1 MKRGIMLFG
10 FIVQLFSGK
19 AQKDAYNTY
28 PVYTGNDLGLSYSP
42 KQSVFRIWAPSAM
55 EAQLRIF
62 PYPEIGNFTEI
73 FPMKKDKN
81 GTWVFTWPGDHK
93 GLYYTFSVFI
103 NMKWLNEVPDPYAKA
118 VGVNGK
124 RGLIVDLKETDP
136 AGWEKDKSP
145 AFKNQLMRSSMNCM

>member
-1 MKRGIMLFG
+1 MKKYFMLLGFLTHLFG
-10 FIVQLFSGK
+10 AK
-19 AQKDAYNTY
+19 AQQNDPLAIGFAKY
-28 PVYTGNDLGLSYSP
+28 PVYTGTDLGLSYSP

-62 PYPEIGNFTEI
+62 PYPDIGNFTEI

-103 NMKWLNEVPDPYAKA
+103 NMKWLNDVPDPYANL
-118 VGVNGK
+118 VGVNG
-124 RGLIVDLKETDP
+124 RRALIADLNETDP
-136 AGWEKDKSP
+136 AGWEKIKVLP
-145 AFKNQLMRSSMNCM
+145 FKNGCGDL